1 MNGGQGFDSGNGRR
15 GVTKAELARVLAR
28 AGYSVST
35 IDELLAQLQEPI
47 VSPRNGPVF
56 GRYGISPEA
65 LMDRLG
71 GSP

>member
-1 MNGGQGFDSGNGRR
+1 MAARVSIHGTDAGASP
-15 GVTKAELARVLAR
+15 KAELARVLAR